1 MCSLYLISSWQM
13 ANAFFP
19 YSICFL
25 CYMTDL
31 NTASHVKAAILGADY
46 WSQVGGGNKICSIY
60 HRTKVV
66 AIMFSSHNYYISP
79 RK

>member
-1 MCSLYLISSWQM
+1 
-13 ANAFFP
+13 
-19 YSICFL
+19 
-25 CYMTDL
+25 MTDL